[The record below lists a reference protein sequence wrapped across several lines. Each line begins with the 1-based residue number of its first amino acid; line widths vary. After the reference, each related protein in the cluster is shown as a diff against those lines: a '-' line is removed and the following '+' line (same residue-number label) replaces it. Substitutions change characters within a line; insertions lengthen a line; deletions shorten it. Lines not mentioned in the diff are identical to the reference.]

1 MLPNSLVNQ
10 VSWATWLTHYSCPQT
25 MSLLSVWRFKGDD
38 TVNGSFF
45 ESVVELAEA
54 TVVMTRGRGEGR
66 CRYLCFG
73 REHHHHPPNPR
84 AKQANPRHYKDVGLP
99 SHSMLLQSCTPN
111 LVLVQLY
118 ILVFLFVLVLPH
130 SRTLHLF
137 SSLGWEKHD
146 VVFHQ

>member
-1 MLPNSLVNQ
+1 MGVFS
-10 VSWATWLTHYSCPQT
+10 
-25 MSLLSVWRFKGDD
+25 
-38 TVNGSFF
+38 

-130 SRTLHLF
+130 SLHLF
-137 SSLGWEKHD
+137 SSLGWEKYD
-146 VVFHQ
+146 VVFHPKYNVLPLNFARRRFSKKHKGEQFHT